1 MPRNEIKKSNG
12 STEITAQ
19 DQILNA
25 HQFLKDYLAKFD
37 TAERGGIHD
46 FIELTLYN
54 MINNSIKNID
64 DYLKNGHKK
73 VNAREIM
80 SIVADSYQK
89 VLDGVKRNLEKMEEV
104 NFRWQFNQA

>member
-46 FIELTLYN
+46 FIE
-54 MINNSIKNID
+54 
-64 DYLKNGHKK
+64 
-73 VNAREIM
+73 
-80 SIVADSYQK
+80 
-89 VLDGVKRNLEKMEEV
+89 
-104 NFRWQFNQA
+104 